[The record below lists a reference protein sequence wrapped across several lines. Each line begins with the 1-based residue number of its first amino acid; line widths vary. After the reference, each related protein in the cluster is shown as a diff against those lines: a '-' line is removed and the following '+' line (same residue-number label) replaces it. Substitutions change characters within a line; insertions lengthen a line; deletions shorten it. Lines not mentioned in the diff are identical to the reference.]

1 MGSLADI
8 TEVIEFS
15 SHLVGSQEGE
25 VVVPT
30 RDWAEFLSPKFRRV
44 VGIKQYHHFRFD
56 RSSPGVVYL
65 KLHSGT
71 VEQRMITKDRH

>member
-8 TEVIEFS
+8 TEVIES
-15 SHLVGSQEGE
+15 SSVVNECQLVGSQEGE

-44 VGIKQYHHFRFD
+44 SRNQ
-56 RSSPGVVYL
+56 VVPPL
-65 KLHSGT
+65 SF
-71 VEQRMITKDRH
+71 